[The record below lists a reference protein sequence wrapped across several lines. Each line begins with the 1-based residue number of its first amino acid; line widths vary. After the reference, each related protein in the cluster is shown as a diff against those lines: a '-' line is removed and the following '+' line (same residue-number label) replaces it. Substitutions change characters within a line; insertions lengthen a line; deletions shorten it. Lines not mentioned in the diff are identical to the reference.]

1 MRSALLSPAGGGAA
15 SDARARYRLGFDIGG
30 TFTDFVMLD
39 IDTGHLHTYK
49 TLTTPSEPA
58 RAVIEGWNVLLERTS
73 ATPDMVEIAVHGT
86 TLITN
91 ALIERRGATTGLI
104 TTRGF
109 RDTLEMRREMR
120 YDIYDLLMT
129 LPEPLVPRPLRME
142 VDERLDARGAVV
154 TPIDLGGLE
163 PIREAFMQAGVK
175 SIAVCLLHSFMNDEH
190 ERAVAAWLEKH
201 CPDLSVSLSSYIAP
215 EVREFERTS
224 TTVTNA
230 YVQPIAEGYLG
241 SLAAELRESGFQN
254 NLYLM
259 LSHGGIATVET
270 AIHFPIRLVES
281 GPAAGV
287 IAAVRYGTLMGEPDM
302 VSFDMGGTT
311 AKMCHI
317 RDGRPAMSSSFEVA
331 RVHRFKMGSGLPVQV
346 RSIELIEIGA
356 GGGSEARVD
365 DLGLLKVG
373 PGSAGADPGPACYGL
388 GGDQPTV
395 TDANAVLGYLNPENF
410 LGGRLHLDVP
420 AARAAIERTIAGPM
434 GIGVEDA
441 AVGIYKVVNENMIS
455 ATRIHLAE
463 RAADPRRMLLL
474 AFGGAGP
481 VHADA
486 IARALKMRGFVI
498 PPSAGVASAL
508 GFLAA
513 PVSFELARGFVGELR
528 DDRTQALEDLYR
540 SMQEEAAALLRGAGV
555 ATEDMVFVRQLDL
568 RHLGQ
573 GHEIVVEIPFDDVAG
588 IDIAADLA
596 PVFYEQYEHV
606 YGHAHRHLSLETITA
621 RITALGPQ
629 PRIVTALPPSAGDS
643 VVATP
648 VGSRSVYF
656 ADLDGYVDTPIFAR
670 SDLGV
675 GASFTGPAVVEEI
688 DSTGIIGPGTM
699 AVVDDYLNLI
709 VTFA

>member
-1 MRSALLSPAGGGAA
+1 MSGHVNPSGGGVG
-15 SDARARYRLGFDIGG
+15 SPARYRLGFDIGG

-39 IDTGHLHTYK
+39 IDTGELHTYK
-49 TLTTPSEPA
+49 TLTTPDEPA
-58 RAVIEGWNVLLERTS
+58 RAVIEGWNVLLERTEAS
-73 ATPDMVEIAVHGT
+73 PDMVEIAVHGT

-129 LPEPLVPRPLRME
+129 LPDPLVPRPLRAE
-142 VDERLDARGAVV
+142 VDERLDARGEVV
-154 TPIDLGGLE
+154 YPIDLEGLE
-163 PIREAFMQAGVK
+163 LIRDTFVAAGVK
-175 SIAVCLLHSFMNDEH
+175 SIAVCFLHSFMNDVH
-190 ERAVAAWLEKH
+190 EKAVEAWLKQHYPEA
-201 CPDLSVSLSSYIAP
+201 SVSLSSYIAP
-215 EVREFERTS
+215 EVREYERTS

-241 SLAAELRESGFQN
+241 SLATKMQQSGFKN
-254 NLYLM
+254 NLYMM
-259 LSHGGIATVET
+259 LSHGGVATVET
-270 AIHFPIRLVES
+270 AIHFPIRMVES

-287 IAAVRYGTLMGEPDM
+287 IAAVRYGKLMGEPDL

-317 RDGRPAMSSSFEVA
+317 RDGKPAMASSFEVA

-388 GGDQPTV
+388 GGTQPTV
-395 TDANAVLGYLNPENF
+395 TDANVVLGYLNPDNF
-410 LGGRLHLDVP
+410 LGGRLRLEVN
-420 AARAAIERTIAGPM
+420 AARESIKNTLAIPM
-434 GIGVEDA
+434 GISVEDA
-441 AVGIYKVVNENMIS
+441 AFGIYKVVNENMIS
-455 ATRIHLAE
+455 ATRVHLAE

-528 DDRTQALEDLYR
+528 NDRVQTLEDLYT
-540 SMQEEAAALLRGAGV
+540 SKQDEAAALLMGAGV
-555 ATEDMVFVRQLDL
+555 PAEEMVFVRQLDL
-568 RHLGQ
+568 RHSGQ
-573 GHEIVVEIPFDDVAG
+573 GHEIVVEIPFSDLSNVDV
-588 IDIAADLA
+588 DTSLA
-596 PVFYEQYEHV
+596 PVFYEQYELV
-606 YGHAHRHLSLETITA
+606 YGHAHRHLALESITA

-629 PRIVTALPPSAGDS
+629 PRIVTAQQSVPSES
-643 VVATP
+643 VNVEP

-656 ADLDGYVDTPIFAR
+656 AELGGYVDTPVYSR
-670 SDLGV
+670 SSLHV
-675 GASFTGPAVVEEI
+675 GASFQGPAVVEEI
-688 DSTGIIGPGTM
+688 DSTGIIGPDTL
-699 AVVDDYLNLI
+699 AVIDEYENLI
-709 VTFA
+709 VTLASS